1 MGPYSSFSPDDLV
14 KACAGSKNPALWEEF
29 IRRFQPVVAAAVLRT
44 ARRWGEPSGRV
55 LDDLIQETYLK
66 LCEDDSHLLR
76 SFQPRFPDAIFGFL
90 KVVAANV
97 VHDHYK
103 SAQAGKRGA
112 GHTDAL
118 PEAAR
123 SASASPAAGSFDAM
137 ERHIFLQQVDEVL
150 TRSTAGEEQ
159 PRNRA
164 IFWLYYQHG
173 LSASAIA
180 SLPSMGLTT
189 KGVES
194 TILRMTRTIRN
205 HMLESHASPSR
216 SVRCRRRASPVMA
229 GCWMR

>member
-1 MGPYSSFSPDDLV
+1 MDNLGPYSSFSPNDLV
-14 KACAGSKNPALWEEF
+14 RACAGSKNPAVWEEF
-29 IRRFQPVVAAAVLRT
+29 IRRFHPVVARVVLRT
-44 ARRWGEPSGRV
+44 ARRWGEPSRQV

-66 LCEDDSHLLR
+66 LCEDDSRLLR

-103 SAQAGKRGA
+103 SALAEKRGA
-112 GHTDAL
+112 GQTDAL
-118 PEAAR
+118 SEAAR
-123 SASASPAAGSFDAM
+123 PASASPAVGNFDAM

-150 TRSTAGEEQ
+150 TRSPGEEQ
-159 PRNRA
+159 LRNRA

-180 SLPSMGLTT
+180 SLPSIGLTT

-194 TILRMTRTIRN
+194 TILRMTRMIRS
-205 HMLESHASPSR
+205 HMLESRVSPA
-216 SVRCRRRASPVMA
+216 RRQADGEGFERAKSL
-229 GCWMR
+229 

>member
-1 MGPYSSFSPDDLV
+1 LVPYSSFSTDDLV
-14 KACAGSKNPALWEEF
+14 KTCVGSKNPAAWEEF
-29 IRRFQPVVAAAVLRT
+29 IRRFHPVIARVVLRT
-44 ARRWGEPSGRV
+44 ARRWGPPSRQV

-66 LCEDDSHLLR
+66 LCEDDSRFLR

-103 SAQAGKRGA
+103 SVLAEKRGA
-112 GHTDAL
+112 GQTDAL
-118 PEAAR
+118 SEAAR
-123 SASASPAAGSFDAM
+123 PASASPAVGNFDVM
-137 ERHIFLQQVDEVL
+137 ERHIFLQQVEEVL
-150 TRSTAGEEQ
+150 TREEQ

-180 SLPSMGLTT
+180 SLPSIGLTT

-194 TILRMTRTIRN
+194 TILRMTRMIRS
-205 HMLESHASPSR
+205 HMLESRGSAA
-216 SVRCRRRASPVMA
+216 RRQA
-229 GCWMR
+229 G